1 MKRQLSII
9 LILVAGWCGC
19 RAQEELRT
27 WDLGPLSWDDFTLSD
42 SSRGENHSYL
52 EFFFSI
58 EEFPEGLWAMA
69 FMDTHQSWVDKNW
82 RTDNE
87 LLYNQIIFDLV
98 EWQRRQMQMALDTL
112 AKGAAEPSADSVVA
126 CVVADIDRLDLD
138 TRHGT
143 DSVALLRWAD
153 SLAGLLGTP
162 LVPRGTLVDDPYR
175 VGGFLGGG
183 FFGTAGGLH
192 RHFSH
197 GGGLDMG
204 IEAGWDR
211 HFLTGGLSIGVA
223 SCRDS
228 AFHKNNPEND
238 LYTGDDLTMLRLYVQ
253 YGFSV
258 FDNARCRITP
268 FVGYG
273 LLGYYY
279 SPDDTD
285 DSFGPTAGC
294 ANFGV
299 DSRIHLSNT
308 VSDGQ
313 RTVLSVNARLYGT
326 YSRFRTVEGTPAGFT
341 INLAVGF
348 GLLMTNVYYEQ

>member
-1 MKRQLSII
+1 MSII

-27 WDLGPLSWDDFTLSD
+27 WDMGPLSWDDFTLTD

-87 LLYNQIIFDLV
+87 LLYNQVIFDLV

-126 CVVADIDRLDLD
+126 CVVADIERLDLD

-162 LVPRGTLVDDPYR
+162 LVPRGTPVDDPYR

-183 FFGTAGGLH
+183 FFGTAGGMH

-204 IEAGWDR
+204 IEAGWGR

-285 DSFGPTAGC
+285 ESFGPTAGC

-308 VSDGQ
+308 VSGGQ
-313 RTVLSVNARLYGT
+313 RTVLSVDARLYGT